1 MTTLVIILLGVK
13 LNYVNYPMKYED
25 CFESGMYVIEK
36 IATYHEWTDKEQYQG
51 YYTKKGRLV
60 IGHYCK

>member
-1 MTTLVIILLGVK
+1 MKILVVILLGVK
-13 LNYVNYPMKYED
+13 LEYVHYPMKYED
-25 CFESGMYVIEK
+25 CFDSGMYVIER
-36 IATYHEWTDKEQYQG
+36 IAKHTNDIEQG

>member
-1 MTTLVIILLGVK
+1 
-13 LNYVNYPMKYED
+13 MKFDD
-25 CFESGMYVIEK
+25 CFDSGMYVIEK

-60 IGHYCK
+60 VGHYCK

>member
-1 MTTLVIILLGVK
+1 MKIIIVILLGIK
-13 LNYVNYPMKYED
+13 LNYVSFPMKFDD
-25 CFESGMYVIEK
+25 CLNSAVYAIEQ

>member
-1 MTTLVIILLGVK
+1 MKILVVILLGVN

-25 CFESGMYVIEK
+25 CFDSAMYVIEK
-36 IATYHEWTDKEQYQG
+36 IATYQNQTNDIDQG

-60 IGHYCK
+60 VGHYCK

>member
-1 MTTLVIILLGVK
+1 MKTLVIILLGVK

-25 CFESGMYVIEK
+25 CFESAMYVIEK

-51 YYTKKGRLV
+51 YYTNKGRLV

>member
-1 MTTLVIILLGVK
+1 MKPLVIILLGVK
-13 LNYVNYPMKYED
+13 LNYVSFPMK
-25 CFESGMYVIEK
+25 FESCFDSFMYTVEK
-36 IATYHEWTDKEQYQG
+36 IAKYQNQTNDINQG